1 MPGAAAVIV
10 QDPGETAPMPAEA
23 LAELYGLT
31 LAESRVLEHIGQGE
45 TPQEAAERLGI
56 SLTTVKTHLQRIFAK
71 TETTRQADLVR
82 LVTRATPPVRR

>member
-1 MPGAAAVIV
+1 
-10 QDPGETAPMPAEA
+10 MPAEA